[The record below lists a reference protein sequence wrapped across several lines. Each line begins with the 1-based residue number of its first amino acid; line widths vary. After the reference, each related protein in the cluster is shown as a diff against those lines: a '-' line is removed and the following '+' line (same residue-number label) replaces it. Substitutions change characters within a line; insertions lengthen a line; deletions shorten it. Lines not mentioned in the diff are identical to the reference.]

1 MMKRSSCVL
10 TVLLFAIG
18 LISTARAEDDSLPR
32 RAILGLKLAQVPAE
46 VASELKLE
54 AGMGAV
60 AADVLPDKSAA
71 NAGMREG
78 DVLLALNGNAV
89 AFNSIG
95 EHAGKLRA
103 GENFTLTVIRDREKL
118 ELTGTAVEKPRDPG
132 NENYEVIYSH
142 VTSNGQRMR
151 TIITRPKKE
160 GKFPGF
166 MFIQGFSP
174 VSYDFVLEGSK
185 GDVSSLNGPLLYE
198 FANSDFV
205 TIRVEKPGVGD
216 SEGGPFAELDYVTEL
231 DIYRQ
236 TLKQLK
242 ERSDVD
248 ADNIFIFGHSMGGAF
263 GPMIAAE
270 SQVRGI
276 AVYGA
281 AARTWY
287 EYLLD
292 TLRYQGL
299 VAGDSF
305 ENTDERVRAGS
316 KVMAMVFLENKS
328 ADEVIKTYPELAPLT
343 QALFPKGMFNGKSL
357 EFWRQLGQENM
368 PAYWSQCKAH
378 VLAVRGA
385 SDYVTYDVD
394 HQLIAD
400 VVNRAQPGKG
410 RSLTLPES
418 DHLFFQHSTERASLQ
433 SGQKGEYNL
442 AFAKLMKS
450 WIKEIMN
457 ETAAPAEASK

>member
-1 MMKRSSCVL
+1 MNRLFCKLAVLLLASGLAL
-10 TVLLFAIG
+10 TVHA
-18 LISTARAEDDSLPR
+18 DDSLPR
-32 RAILGLKLAQVPAE
+32 RAVLGLRLARVPSTLAN
-46 VASELKLE
+46 ELELMPD
-54 AGMGAV
+54 MGAV
-60 AADVLPDKSAA
+60 ASEILPDKSAA
-71 NAGMREG
+71 NAGVREG
-78 DVLLALNGNAV
+78 DILLALNGKAI
-89 AFNSIG
+89 AFGNIAAQAN
-95 EHAGKLRA
+95 ELRA
-103 GENFTLTVIRDREKL
+103 GEKFTLTVSREREQL
-118 ELTGTAVEKPRDPG
+118 ELTGIAVEKSRDPG
-132 NENYEVIYSH
+132 NNNYEVIYSH
-142 VTSNGQRMR
+142 VMSNGQRMR
-151 TIITRPKKE
+151 TIITRPRKE

-185 GDVSSLNGPLLYE
+185 GDVNSLNGPLLYE

-216 SEGGPFAELDYVTEL
+216 SEGGPFAELDYLTEL

-242 ERSDVD
+242 EREDVD
-248 ADNIFIFGHSMGGAF
+248 TNNIFIFGHSMGGAF

-299 VAGDSF
+299 VAGDSY

-316 KVMAMVFLENKS
+316 KVLAMVFLENKTI
-328 ADEVIKTYPELAPLT
+328 DEVLTSYPELAPLT
-343 QALFPKGMFNGKSL
+343 QALFPNGMFNGKSL
-357 EFWRQLGQENM
+357 EFWRQLGRENM
-368 PAYWSQCKAH
+368 PAYWSRCKAH

-385 SDYVTYDVD
+385 SDYVTYQVD

-400 VVNRAQPGKG
+400 IVNRAKPGTG

-418 DHLFFQHSTERASLQ
+418 DHLFFKHATEQASLQ

-442 AFAKLMKS
+442 EFARLMKS
-450 WIKEIMN
+450 WIKEVMDEKN
-457 ETAAPAEASK
+457 TPAKDSR